1 VHVIPPLDGIY
12 AQWDFNAGRVT
23 RFYNAHN
30 AAGVAID
37 GRNDEAFGNLDDPCN
52 PNYDAND
59 TSATDQGY
67 RSLVQSTGL
76 CQVSPYHLS
85 IDPGDPS
92 FADANAALGWSE
104 VAGPN
109 GTIVDRISAAPDQ
122 ATPGGLAQSIAA
134 VPYYR
139 DDSCFDDGT
148 GADPGPK
155 VALRS
160 GDEPRTASDGSP
172 RRCWHPEDGAPDGSD
187 HFFQGSI
194 ATHGLHLLFL
204 ADSDNARQ
212 TVPTTEIVSDW
223 TLVML
228 PGDQGDVG
236 ERYGRSF
243 EHPLVAIASAAH
255 S

>member
-1 VHVIPPLDGIY
+1 
-12 AQWDFNAGRVT
+12 VT
-23 RFYNAHN
+23 RFYNARN
-30 AAGVAID
+30 AGGVAID

-52 PNYDAND
+52 PDYDAND

-67 RSLVQSTGL
+67 RGVVQATGL
-76 CQVSPYHLS
+76 CDVSPYHLS
-85 IDPGDPS
+85 VDPGDPS

-104 VAGPN
+104 VSGPG
-109 GTIVDRISAAPDQ
+109 GTIVDRISTAPDQ
-122 ATPGGLAQSIAA
+122 ATPGGIAQSVAA

-160 GDEPRTASDGSP
+160 GDEPRTAADGSA
-172 RRCWHPEDGAPDGSD
+172 RRCWHPEDGLPDGSD
-187 HFFQGSI
+187 RFFQGSI

-212 TVPTTEIVSDW
+212 TVPATEIVSDW
-223 TLVML
+223 NLVML
-228 PGDQGDVG
+228 PGEKGNVG

-243 EHPLVAIASAAH
+243 EHPLVATVS
-255 S
+255 SPGLRRG